1 MRAKALKL
9 TQNTFMCITG
19 KTNEN
24 ARLGNKWGFE
34 VKPGFTLILLLT
46 AAVCDGCFSPGMDEQ
61 AGR

>member
-1 MRAKALKL
+1 
-9 TQNTFMCITG
+9 MCIMG

-24 ARLGNKWGFE
+24 ERLGNKWGFE

-46 AAVCDGCFSPGMDEQ
+46 AAVSDGCFSPGMDEQ

>member
-1 MRAKALKL
+1 MKAEALRVA
-9 TQNTFMCITG
+9 QITFMCITG

-46 AAVCDGCFSPGMDEQ
+46 AAVSDGCFSPGMDEQ
-61 AGR
+61 AGH